1 MTATTT
7 PTASSAS
14 LPTINLHTLALI
26 LISGAAG
33 TLAFDLW
40 GKAISPMLGFAQLAP
55 VGLARGFL
63 GALGL
68 PNGAA
73 AGNFMHLFLVG
84 AIAYPV
90 GWLFIARP
98 VIARILPG
106 LHWAIGSAIY
116 GAGLWVFAIGGIT
129 MIAGLP
135 FFLGFTGITWVALA
149 GHVFYAIAAAAAVAY
164 LERLRSR

>member
-1 MTATTT
+1 MTANTTN
-7 PTASSAS
+7 PGLKVPA
-14 LPTINLHTLALI
+14 LTLQTVALI
-26 LISGAAG
+26 LISGAVG

-40 GKAISPMLGFAQLAP
+40 GKAISPLLGFAQLAP

-63 GALGL
+63 GAIGL
-68 PNGAA
+68 PNNAA
-73 AGNFMHLFLVG
+73 AGNLMHLFFVG
-84 AIAYPV
+84 VIAYPV

-98 VIARILPG
+98 VIGRVIPQMPWLIA
-106 LHWAIGSAIY
+106 SAIY

-164 LERLRSR
+164 IERLQNR